1 MYDPAGLKVGATQEG
16 VTAKTEIPG
25 KAPAFRL
32 REKEQALSP
41 FVVSDIEPV
50 VAPLGFQRR
59 FNSLSQSRRTRSP
72 PLGGMGWS
80 EATLIFPEPSEN
92 AKRGFGQVDRK
103 S

>member
-41 FVVSDIEPV
+41 FVVSNIEPV

-59 FNSLSQSRRTRSP
+59 SLQQPFAVTQNPLSAPRRN
-72 PLGGMGWS
+72 GMVRGNTDLPGA
-80 EATLIFPEPSEN
+80 ERECKKRIRPS
-92 AKRGFGQVDRK
+92 D
-103 S
+103 